1 MTCPTPMR
9 PAEQRVLVVDDD
21 AAVARVVQ
29 AGLLEA
35 EIPVECAES
44 AEEAMPMMRHRR
56 FDVVVSDVK
65 MPGAS
70 GMSLLSS
77 LHQQWPDI
85 PVILLTAHG
94 TVRMAVEAMREGA
107 MDFLTKPFDLD
118 EVVAVV
124 RRALAVSAKRATR
137 VPSIPVSGPAVESRS
152 PAMRQVEATL
162 TRLALSDTTLLLLGE
177 SGTGKEVAA
186 RWTHAAGARAT
197 KPFVAVHCGALPAN
211 LIESE
216 LFGYERGAFTGASA
230 RKPGR
235 LELAEGG
242 TLLLDEIGETS
253 PETQVKLLRVLQER
267 TFERLGG
274 VTTIRAN
281 VRFMAATHRNLAGMV
296 AEGTFREDLYYRL
309 SVCPIR
315 LPPLRERPEDV
326 VPLVEHFV
334 RKHSRSA
341 DPIHFD
347 PEALEVL
354 SARTWPG
361 NVRELENF
369 VERIALLSD
378 TTSISRGSVLDA
390 MGRVPGVPPLPVAE
404 GSEPC
409 GLLDVSV
416 RATERKTVEVALA
429 RSNGNRTLA
438 ARLLGV
444 SRRTL
449 YNKLAEHGIE

>member
-1 MTCPTPMR
+1 
-9 PAEQRVLVVDDD
+9 
-21 AAVARVVQ
+21 
-29 AGLLEA
+29 
-35 EIPVECAES
+35 
-44 AEEAMPMMRHRR
+44 
-56 FDVVVSDVK
+56 
-65 MPGAS
+65 
-70 GMSLLSS
+70 
-77 LHQQWPDI
+77 
-85 PVILLTAHG
+85 
-94 TVRMAVEAMREGA
+94 
-107 MDFLTKPFDLD
+107 
-118 EVVAVV
+118 
-124 RRALAVSAKRATR
+124 
-137 VPSIPVSGPAVESRS
+137 
-152 PAMRQVEATL
+152 
-162 TRLALSDTTLLLLGE
+162 
-177 SGTGKEVAA
+177 
-186 RWTHAAGARAT
+186 
-197 KPFVAVHCGALPAN
+197 
-211 LIESE
+211 
-216 LFGYERGAFTGASA
+216 
-230 RKPGR
+230 
-235 LELAEGG
+235 
-242 TLLLDEIGETS
+242 
-253 PETQVKLLRVLQER
+253 
-267 TFERLGG
+267 
-274 VTTIRAN
+274 
-281 VRFMAATHRNLAGMV
+281 MAATHRNLAGMV